1 MSGLTAACQLLELG
15 LIAFVFD
22 LDAESL
28 QSVRHALP
36 EWSIRVPAPA
46 ADLFQEHHSAVE
58 ADLLIVG
65 TRPRAAETLRICRNL
80 RRQSNA
86 TPLVVLVP
94 QAQTPFVTA
103 ALAAGADS
111 CLVVPIHPQD
121 LASTLSRALAGN
133 RPGRHTLDLNRAQI
147 EDSWRDEGGEA

>member
-1 MSGLTAACQLLELG
+1 M
-15 LIAFVFD
+15 IAIVFD

-28 QSVRHALP
+28 QSVRQALP

-46 ADLFQEHHSAVE
+46 ADPLQEHPNAVE

-65 TRPRAAETLRICRNL
+65 TRLRAAETLRICRNL
-80 RRQSNA
+80 RSQSDSI
-86 TPLVVLVP
+86 PLVVLVP
-94 QAQTPFVTA
+94 EAQNPFVAA